1 MKKLLGLLFLLL
13 ITCQIGLAQS
23 IKVVDKTTLQ
33 PLVGVVISAKNGNN
47 ATTTTDATGMATL
60 DIGLQQA
67 EHLQFLYVGYQ
78 PQTLTPKQLQTLN
91 YHVAL
96 TQQSHNLNEVVV
108 SAGRFTQQQQLVPQ
122 QVEVLSRRELEFL
135 SQPTTADVVQ
145 QTGKVLVQKS
155 QMGGGS
161 PIIRGFE
168 ANKVLL
174 VVDGVRMN
182 NAIYRGGHLQNI
194 ITLDNSMLDRAEVV
208 FGPSS
213 VVYGSDALGGVL
225 HFHTLQPQLAIGKE
239 KLISG
244 SAFTR
249 YATAP
254 NEKTVHAQ
262 LNYGRQKWGSLTS
275 ITVSDFGNLRQGKN
289 RKSSYGDLGIRNFYA
304 DRIAG
309 RDTMLANPNPNIQRP
324 TGYTQ
329 FDVLQKV
336 LFKPSENISHT
347 LNMQLSTSTDVPR
360 YDRLT
365 EFSGDKLKYA
375 EWYYGPQERLLAA
388 YTLGLSRK
396 TSFYD
401 EAKLITA
408 YQRLE
413 ESRHNRRFNKSN
425 LSHQTEQVQVY
436 SLNADLSKSINLH
449 RLQYG
454 IEATHNDVNS
464 VATEENIV
472 TGNVQLQPTRYPD
485 AGSSMHSAAAY
496 LTHTWDIKPWLIVN
510 QGLRYS
516 YVGLDAEFE
525 DKTFFP
531 FLADELQQRNYALSG
546 NAGVVIL
553 PGNGWRF
560 TALGSTGFRA
570 PNVDD
575 LSKVFDSTPGNV
587 IVPNPNLKPEHT
599 YNLEASV
606 SKSIQ
611 QRLHLELVG
620 YYTWYR
626 DAITTQP
633 VLFNG
638 QDSILYNGQLSQV
651 TANVNAGKAY
661 LYGYSASLKADITN
675 ALSLSSSLN
684 YTYGRI
690 EQSEGDIPLD
700 HVPPLFGR
708 TSINLQAKRLRAEFF
723 ALYNGAKKLED
734 YNPNGEDNI
743 KYATPQGM
751 PSWYTLNVRA
761 AYQLTP
767 DLQLQAALENITD
780 RYYRVF
786 ASGISAPGRNFIL
799 TLRGRF

>member
-1 MKKLLGLLFLLL
+1 MNKVPGLFFLLL
-13 ITCQIGLAQS
+13 IICHFCLAQQ

-33 PLVGVVISAKNGNN
+33 PLTGVVISATDKSVVTNEKGLAELNGSL
-47 ATTTTDATGMATL
+47 TGTSPL
-60 DIGLQQA
+60 N
-67 EHLQFLYVGYQ
+67 FTYVGYQ
-78 PQTLTPKQLQTLN
+78 PRTLSLKQLQDLN
-91 YHVAL
+91 FVIAL
-96 TQQSHNLNEVVV
+96 TQQSYNLNEVVV

-225 HFHTLQPQLAIGKE
+225 HFHTLQPQLATDDN
-239 KLISG
+239 KLIKG

-254 NEKTVHAQ
+254 DEKTIHAQ
-262 LNYGRQKWGSLTS
+262 LNYGRKKWGSLTS

-289 RKSSYGDLGIRNFYA
+289 RKSEYGDLGIRNFYA

-309 RDTMLANPNPNIQRP
+309 RDTMLLNSNPNVQRP

-336 LFKPSENISHT
+336 LYKPTTNISHT
-347 LNMQLSTSTDVPR
+347 LNLQLSTSTDVPR

-365 EFSGDKLKYA
+365 EYSGSKLKFA
-375 EWYYGPQERLLAA
+375 DWYYGPQERLLTA
-388 YTLGLSRK
+388 YALGLSRK
-396 TSFYD
+396 TSLYD
-401 EAKLITA
+401 EAKLVTA

-413 ESRHNRRFNKSN
+413 ESRHNRRFGKNN

-436 SLNADLSKSINLH
+436 SLNADLSKGINQH

-454 IEATHNDVNS
+454 IEATYNDVNS
-464 VATEENIV
+464 IATEENIV
-472 TGNVQLQPTRYPD
+472 SGAIKLQSTRYPD
-485 AGSSMHSAAAY
+485 AGSSMHSGAAY
-496 LTHTWDIKPWLIVN
+496 FTHTWDVKPWLILSH
-510 QGLRYS
+510 GLRYS

-531 FLADELQQRNYALSG
+531 FLADELQQRNHALSG
-546 NAGVVIL
+546 NAGMVML

-587 IVPNPNLKPEHT
+587 IVPNPDLKPEYT
-599 YNLEASV
+599 YNLEASA
-606 SKSIQ
+606 SKSIKE
-611 QRLHLELVG
+611 RLHLELVG

-638 QDSILYNGQLSQV
+638 QDSIEYNGQLSLV

-661 LYGYSASLKADITN
+661 LYGYSASLKADVTE

-690 EQSEGDIPLD
+690 KQSEGDIPLD

-708 TSINLQAKRLRAEFF
+708 TSINLQLKRLRAEAFI
-723 ALYNGAKKLED
+723 LYNGAKELED
-734 YNPNGEDNI
+734 YNPSGEDNI
-743 KYATPQGM
+743 KYATPHGM
-751 PSWYTLNVRA
+751 PSWYTLNLRA

-767 DLQLQAALENITD
+767 HLQLQAALENITD
-780 RYYRVF
+780 RFYRVF
-786 ASGISAPGRNFIL
+786 ASGISAPGRNVVL
-799 TLRGRF
+799 TLRANF

>member
-1 MKKLLGLLFLLL
+1 MNKVLGLLFLLL
-13 ITCQIGLAQS
+13 IVCKFCEAQS

-33 PLVGVVISAKNGNN
+33 PLTGVVVTASGKSVITDDKGLAEFNGSLSS
-47 ATTTTDATGMATL
+47 TS
-60 DIGLQQA
+60 
-67 EHLQFLYVGYQ
+67 QFHFTYVGYQ
-78 PQTLTPKQLQTLN
+78 TRTISLQQLQELK
-91 YHVAL
+91 YQVAL
-96 TQQSHNLNEVVV
+96 TQQSYNLNEVVV

-122 QVEVLSRRELEFL
+122 QVEVLTRRELEFM

-145 QTGKVLVQKS
+145 QSGKVLVQKS

-225 HFHTLQPQLAIGKE
+225 HFHTLQPALSVDKN
-239 KLISG
+239 KLFTG

-254 NEKTVHAQ
+254 DEKTIHAQ
-262 LNYGRQKWGSLTS
+262 LNYGRKKWGSLTS

-289 RKSSYGDLGIRNFYA
+289 RKSKYGDLGIRNFYA
-304 DRIAG
+304 ARVAG
-309 RDTMLANPNPNIQRP
+309 RDTMLVNPNPNIQQP

-336 LFKPSENISHT
+336 LYKPSESISHT
-347 LNMQLSTSTDVPR
+347 LNLQLSTSTDVPR

-365 EFSGDKLKYA
+365 EFSGSKLKFA
-375 EWYYGPQERLLAA
+375 EWYYGPQKRLLAA
-388 YTLGLSRK
+388 YTLGLAGA
-396 TSFYD
+396 TAFYD
-401 EAKLITA
+401 EAKLVTA
-408 YQRLE
+408 YQNLE
-413 ESRHNRRFNKSN
+413 ESRHNRRFGRND

-436 SLNADLSKSINLH
+436 SINTDLSKSITRH

-454 IEATHNDVNS
+454 LEATYNKVNS
-464 VATEENIV
+464 KANIESILTGAT
-472 TGNVQLQPTRYPD
+472 QPQSTRYPD
-485 AGSSMHSAAAY
+485 GGSSMHSAAAY
-496 LTHTWDIKPWLIVN
+496 LTHTLDLKPWLILN

-516 YVGLDAEFE
+516 YVGLDAVFD

-531 FLADELQQRNYALSG
+531 FLADELKQRNHALSG
-546 NAGVVIL
+546 NAGIVAL
-553 PGNGWRF
+553 PGKGWRF
-560 TALGSTGFRA
+560 SILGSSGFRA

-587 IVPNPNLKPEHT
+587 IVPNPQLKPEYT
-599 YNLEASV
+599 YNLEASA
-606 SKSIQ
+606 SKSIKE
-611 QRLHLELVG
+611 RLHLELVS

-638 QDSILYNGQLSQV
+638 QDSILYDGQLSQV

-661 LYGYSASLKADITN
+661 LYGYSASLKADVTN
-675 ALSLSSSLN
+675 TLSLSSSLN

-708 TSINLQAKRLRAEFF
+708 TSINLQVKRFRAEAFI
-723 ALYNGAKKLED
+723 LYNGAKKLKD
-734 YNPNGEDNI
+734 YNPSGEDNLR
-743 KYATPQGM
+743 YATPQGM
-751 PSWYTLNVRA
+751 TSWYTLNLRT

-767 DLQLQAALENITD
+767 DLQLQAAIENITD

-786 ASGISAPGRNFIL
+786 ASGISAPGRNLVL
-799 TLRGRF
+799 TVRGRF

>member
-1 MKKLLGLLFLLL
+1 MKKLTGLLLMLLVL
-13 ITCQIGLAQS
+13 CQLSAAQS
-23 IKVVDKTTLQ
+23 IKVIDKTTLQ
-33 PLVGVVISAKNGNN
+33 PLAGVVISALNSNN
-47 ATTTTDATGMATL
+47 AITTDAGGEATL
-60 DIGLQQA
+60 TTSLQQS
-67 EHLQFLYVGYQ
+67 EQLRFTYIGYH
-78 PQTLTPKQLQTLN
+78 PQVLTQKQLQAQHYTI
-91 YHVAL
+91 AL

-108 SAGRFTQQQQLVPQ
+108 SVGRFAQEQQQVPQ
-122 QVEVLSRRELEFL
+122 QVEVLSRKELEFM

-155 QMGGGS
+155 QLGGGS
-161 PIIRGFE
+161 SIIRGFE

-194 ITLDNSMLDRAEVV
+194 ITLDNGMLERAEVV

-225 HFHTLQPQLAIGKE
+225 HFHTLQPQLAVGKE
-239 KLISG
+239 KLVSG

-289 RKSSYGDLGIRNFYA
+289 RKSEYGDLGIRNFYA
-304 DRIAG
+304 DRING
-309 RDTMLANPNPNIQRP
+309 RDTMLINPNPNIQRP

-336 LFKPSENISHT
+336 LYKPSASISHT
-347 LNMQLSTSTDVPR
+347 LNLQLSTSTDVPR
-360 YDRLT
+360 YDRLS
-365 EFSGDKLKYA
+365 EFSGGKLKFA
-375 EWYYGPQERLLAA
+375 EWYYGPQQRLMAA
-388 YTLGLSRK
+388 YTVGLSGK
-396 TSFYD
+396 TAFYD
-401 EAKLITA
+401 QAKPIAA
-408 YQRLE
+408 YQWLE
-413 ESRHNRRFNKSN
+413 ESRHNRRFGRNS

-436 SLNADLSKSINLH
+436 SLNVDLSKSINQH

-454 IEATHNDVNS
+454 LEATYNDVNS
-464 VATEENIV
+464 KANTENIS
-472 TGNVQLQPTRYPD
+472 TGAIQPQPTRYPD
-485 AGSSMHSAAAY
+485 GGSSMHSAAAY
-496 LTHTWDIKPWLIVN
+496 LTHTWDIKPWLILN

-516 YVGLDAEFE
+516 YVGLDAEFK

-531 FLADELQQRNYALSG
+531 FLTDELKQRNHALSG
-546 NAGVVIL
+546 NAGVVVL
-553 PGNGWRF
+553 PGSGWRL

-587 IVPNPNLKPEHT
+587 IVPNPELKPEYT
-599 YNLEASV
+599 YNLETSA
-606 SKSIQ
+606 SKSMKD
-611 QRLHLELVG
+611 RLHLELAG

-633 VLFNG
+633 ALFNG
-638 QDSILYNGQLSQV
+638 QSSIVYNGQLSKV
-651 TANVNAGKAY
+651 TANVNAGRAY
-661 LYGYSASLKADITN
+661 LYGYNASLKADLTN

-684 YTYGRI
+684 YTYARI
-690 EQSEGDIPLD
+690 QQSEGDIPLD

-708 TSINLQAKRLRAEFF
+708 TSMNLQLKRFRAEAFI
-723 ALYNGAKKLED
+723 LYNGAKKLKD
-734 YNPNGEDNI
+734 YNPNGEDNLQ
-743 KYATPQGM
+743 YATPQGL
-751 PSWYTLNVRA
+751 PSWYTLNLRT

-767 DLQLQAALENITD
+767 HLQFQAALENITD

-786 ASGISAPGRNFIL
+786 ASGISAPGRNLVL
-799 TLRGRF
+799 TLRGSF